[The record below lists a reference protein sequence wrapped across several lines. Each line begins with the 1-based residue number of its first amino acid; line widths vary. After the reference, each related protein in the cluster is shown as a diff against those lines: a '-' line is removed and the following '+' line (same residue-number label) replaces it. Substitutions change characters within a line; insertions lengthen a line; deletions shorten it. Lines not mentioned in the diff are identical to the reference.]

1 MTLCDYT
8 ILCDYMATWLY
19 YNYNYVMPR
28 PKQVLCT
35 GSISAS
41 FVLMTSKFGKKE
53 TNLSSRAHR

>member
-1 MTLCDYT
+1 MTMLLYDYT
-8 ILCDYMATWLY
+8 ITIS
-19 YNYNYVMPR
+19 NYLLPR
-28 PKQVLCT
+28 PKQVLYT

>member
-1 MTLCDYT
+1 MTTLLYDYT
-8 ILCDYMATWLY
+8 ITITIL
-19 YNYNYVMPR
+19 PR
-28 PKQVLCT
+28 PKQVLYT